1 MNIRTIVYG
10 ALFGALGGAVGWLP
24 GEAIALFRPETTW
37 LKYGT
42 VALYFVVVSGCIGA
56 AVGAVDGV
64 LARDR
69 DRLRRT
75 ARLGALFGMVGGAAG
90 SVPGELAFEVL
101 SQASANLTLVG
112 RAAGWAIV
120 GVFIGAIQGAATRDR
135 TRLLRGALGGL
146 LGGYLG
152 GGFFDIVNAW
162 VGQGI
167 LSRLIADV
175 LLGLFLGALIAFF
188 QEWLAEAWLVVTSA
202 GPQEGQKYNL
212 TKPETILGRG
222 DRDDF
227 VLFASPD
234 VTADHA
240 VIMRRP
246 NGYFIR
252 PRQGDTPVRIG
263 GQPATGEVRL
273 RPGVEVRL
281 GSLALRY
288 HEQERS
294 CARCGAPVA
303 LGAKFCTRCGTT
315 VASNVKR

>member
-1 MNIRTIVYG
+1 MATMNLRTVVYG
-10 ALFGALGGAVGWLP
+10 ALFGALGGAIGWLP
-24 GEAIALFRPETTW
+24 GEALALFRPETTW
-37 LKYGT
+37 LRYAAI
-42 VALYFVVVSGCIGA
+42 ALYFVVVSGCIGA

-64 LARDR
+64 LGHDR
-69 DRLRRT
+69 TRLWRT
-75 ARLGALFGMVGGAAG
+75 ARLGVAFGIVGGAVG
-90 SVPGELAFEVL
+90 SVPGEFTFEML
-101 SQASANLTLVG
+101 SRANVNLSLIG

-120 GVFIGAIQGAATRDR
+120 GVFIGAIQGIATQDR

-152 GGFFDIVNAW
+152 GGFFDIVNAG
-162 VGQGI
+162 VGQGT

-188 QEWLAEAWLVVTSA
+188 QEWLAEAWLVVTSP

-212 TKPETILGRG
+212 TKSETVLGRG

-234 VTADHA
+234 VATSHA
-240 VIMRRP
+240 VIVRQL

-252 PRQGDTPVRIG
+252 PMHAHNPVWVA
-263 GQPATGEVRL
+263 GQPVAGEIRL

-281 GSLALRY
+281 GSLTLRY
-288 HEQERS
+288 HEQARS

-303 LGAKFCTRCGTT
+303 MSTKFCPRCGAT
-315 VASNVKR
+315 VGGT

>member
-10 ALFGALGGAVGWLP
+10 AVFGALGGAVGWLP
-24 GEAIALFRPETTW
+24 GEIIALFRPETTW
-37 LKYGT
+37 LKYGAI
-42 VALYFVVVSGCIGA
+42 ALYFVVVSGCIGA

-64 LARDR
+64 LGRDR

-75 ARLGALFGMVGGAAG
+75 ARLGALFGIVGGAAG
-90 SVPGELAFEVL
+90 SIPGEFTFEVL
-101 SQASANLTLVG
+101 SQASDSLTLIG

-120 GVFIGAIQGAATRDR
+120 GVFIGAIQGVATRDR

-167 LSRLIADV
+167 VSRLIADV

-188 QEWLAEAWLVVTSA
+188 QEWLAEAWLVVTSPGA
-202 GPQEGQKYNL
+202 QEGQKYNL
-212 TKPETILGRG
+212 TRSETVLGRG

-234 VTADHA
+234 VASSHA
-240 VIMRRP
+240 VIVRRP
-246 NGYFIR
+246 NGYFVR
-252 PRQGDTPVRIG
+252 PKQVHNPVWVA
-263 GQPATGEVRL
+263 GQPLSGEVRL

-288 HEQERS
+288 HEQARS
-294 CARCGAPVA
+294 CTKCGAPVA
-303 LGAKFCTRCGTT
+303 MSAKFCPRCGTT
-315 VASNVKR
+315 VAST